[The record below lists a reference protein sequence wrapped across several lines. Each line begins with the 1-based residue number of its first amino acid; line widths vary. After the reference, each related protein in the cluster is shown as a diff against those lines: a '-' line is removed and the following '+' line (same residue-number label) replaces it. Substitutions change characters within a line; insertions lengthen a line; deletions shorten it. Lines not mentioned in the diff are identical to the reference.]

1 MLILF
6 LICNGIS
13 MSAQSKKAVILDSV
27 QAKKIITQLIQG
39 DVAKAENKLLKQAD
53 SISQKRILTL
63 KEASKQ
69 LEKAYLE
76 KELESI
82 SLRKDIDVKDKIIK
96 REKAKKSFWKITGIV
111 GISTTTF
118 LLLLNK

>member
-6 LICNGIS
+6 LICSTIS

-69 LEKAYLE
+69 LEKAFLE
-76 KELESI
+76 KELEAI

>member
-6 LICNGIS
+6 LICSSIS
-13 MSAQSKKAVILDSV
+13 MSAQSKKAVILDSI

-76 KELESI
+76 KELEAV

>member
-6 LICNGIS
+6 LICSSIS
-13 MSAQSKKAVILDSV
+13 MSAQSKKAVILDSI

-39 DVAKAENKLLKQAD
+39 DVAKEENKLLKQAD
-53 SISQKRILTL
+53 CISRKRILTL

-69 LEKAYLE
+69 LEKAFLE
-76 KELESI
+76 KELEAI
-82 SLRKDIDVKDKIIK
+82 SLRKDIDVKDKIIT
-96 REKAKKSFWKITGIV
+96 REKAKKSFWKITGII

>member
-53 SISQKRILTL
+53 SISQKRIFTL

>member
-6 LICNGIS
+6 LICSSIS

-53 SISQKRILTL
+53 SISRKRILTL

-69 LEKAYLE
+69 LEKAFLE
-76 KELESI
+76 KELEAI

>member
-6 LICNGIS
+6 LICSSTS

-39 DVAKAENKLLKQAD
+39 DAAKAENKLLKQAD

-69 LEKAYLE
+69 LEKAFLE
-76 KELESI
+76 KELEAI

-96 REKAKKSFWKITGIV
+96 REKTKKSFWKITGIV

>member
-1 MLILF
+1 
-6 LICNGIS
+6 

-69 LEKAYLE
+69 LEKAFLE
-76 KELESI
+76 KELEAI

-96 REKAKKSFWKITGIV
+96 RENAKKSFWKITGIV

>member
-1 MLILF
+1 
-6 LICNGIS
+6 
-13 MSAQSKKAVILDSV
+13 MSAQSKKAVILDSI

-53 SISQKRILTL
+53 SISRKRILTL

-69 LEKAYLE
+69 LEKAFLE
-76 KELESI
+76 KELEAI

-96 REKAKKSFWKITGIV
+96 REKAKKSFWKITGII

>member
-6 LICNGIS
+6 LICSSIS

-69 LEKAYLE
+69 LEKAFLE
-76 KELESI
+76 KELEAI